1 VLRFKNVFTSNNNG
15 ESKQF
20 GTFTGVFL
28 PTLLTILGAVM
39 YLRTGWV
46 VGNAGLGGALL
57 IILLA
62 NAITICTGLSIAS
75 MATNIRVRAGGAF
88 SIIAQSL
95 GLEVS
100 GSISIPFYIA
110 QAIAVAFYI
119 FAFSEGWLRIFPD
132 HPEAVVVFVV
142 FAATITIAA
151 ISAKLASKVHFIILF
166 VHIVAL
172 SSVFLGTF
180 GIANSE
186 GVTATPELWGEFS
199 AASFWG
205 VFAVFFPGVTG
216 ILAGV
221 NLSGNLKNPRRSI
234 PIGVISAIGLTMTIY
249 ICLVFWFSSVA
260 TSDELVNNLTVM
272 VDKSAFGPA
281 VLAGLLAATF
291 SAAFTSLVGA
301 PRILQAIAEQD
312 IIPSGKSLA
321 RVTDA
326 GEPRRALVITG
337 TITFITLIVGLLTG
351 GLNAIAPLMTMFYLI
366 TYAAL
371 NGVILLERALGLVS
385 FRPSFQVPWYIPLA
399 GLTGCLIVMFLIEPV
414 FSVFAIVLIVLLF
427 VYLSRRDLTNP
438 WGDLRSGLFVT
449 MAEWAAKRVIHM
461 PGSSERAWKPNLLV
475 PVTDTESLLGSYRFI
490 KAVTYPR
497 GSVSVLGLHTP
508 GKHQDVSGISSIVDA
523 FLKDGIFAQ
532 SALLEGDD
540 LDQGLLFGLDTL
552 TSAFFHPNALFLTL
566 NRHMD
571 VEILQT
577 KLERAQKNE
586 TGAILFAQHPTTSL
600 GREQS
605 INVWIRDQSPE
616 WEVGLRLSRLDL
628 SLLLAFQI
636 AKNWN
641 GHINLITVVAQKE
654 EEQNGLA
661 FLNSLIM
668 LGRMPRGTRAIVHVG
683 EFDEFL
689 QDAPRADLHIFG
701 TDQRISLDFAWKMV
715 DRNRASCIFVQDS
728 GIESAL
734 A

>member
-1 VLRFKNVFTSNNNG
+1 MFANNDDS

-46 VGNAGLGGALL
+46 VGNAGLGGAIL
-57 IILLA
+57 IMLLA
-62 NAITICTGLSIAS
+62 NVITICTGLSIAS
-75 MATNIRVRAGGAF
+75 MATNIRVRSGGAF
-88 SIIAQSL
+88 SILAQSL

-119 FAFSEGWLRIFPD
+119 LAFSEGWLRIFPD
-132 HPEAVVVFVV
+132 HPDFIVVLAVFVS
-142 FAATITIAA
+142 TITIAA
-151 ISAKLASKVHFIILF
+151 ISAKLASRVHFIILF
-166 VHIVAL
+166 VHIAAL
-172 SSVFLGTF
+172 TSVFLGTF
-180 GIANSE
+180 GVANSE
-186 GVTATPELWGEFS
+186 GITATPELWGQFS

-221 NLSGNLKNPRRSI
+221 NLSGNLRNPRRSI
-234 PIGVISAIGLTMTIY
+234 PIGAISAILLTLTLY
-249 ICLVFWFSSVA
+249 ILLAFWFANVA

-291 SAAFTSLVGA
+291 SAAFTSLVGG

-312 IIPSGKSLA
+312 MIPRSTSIA
-321 RVTDA
+321 RVTGS
-326 GEPRRALVITG
+326 GEPRQALIITG
-337 TITFITLIVGLLTG
+337 TITFITLIAGLLSG

-366 TYAAL
+366 TYASL
-371 NGVILLERALGLVS
+371 NGVVLLEQTMGLVS
-385 FRPSFQVPWYIPLA
+385 FRPSFQVPWFVPLA
-399 GLTGCLIVMFLIEPV
+399 GLLGCLIVMFLIEPV
-414 FSVFAIVLIVLLF
+414 FSVFAIIMIVLLF
-427 VYLSRRDLTNP
+427 GYLSRRDLTNP
-438 WGDLRSGLFVT
+438 WGDVRSGLFVA
-449 MAEWAAKRVIHM
+449 MAEWAAKRVILM
-461 PGSSERAWKPNLLV
+461 PGSSERAWKPNLLI

-490 KAVTYPR
+490 RAVTYPR
-497 GSVSVLGLHTP
+497 GSVSVLGLHAT
-508 GKHQDVSGISSIVDA
+508 GKQEDVSGISEIVDE
-523 FLKDGIFAQ
+523 FLRDGIFAQ

-540 LDQGLLFGLDTL
+540 PDQGLLFGLDTL
-552 TSAFFHPNALFLTL
+552 NTAFFRPNAIFLTPD
-566 NRHMD
+566 RHMD
-571 VEILQT
+571 GEILQT

-586 TGAILFAQHPTTSL
+586 TGAILFAQHPTTGL
-600 GREQS
+600 GREKS

-636 AKNWN
+636 ARNWN
-641 GHINLITVVAQKE
+641 GHINLITVIAEKE
-654 EEQNGLA
+654 EEKNGHV
-661 FLNSLIM
+661 FLNSLIT

-689 QDAPRADLHIFG
+689 QDAPSADLHIFG
-701 TDQRISLDFAWKMV
+701 TGRHISLDFVWRMV
-715 DRNRASCIFVQDS
+715 DQNRASCIFVQDS
-728 GIESAL
+728 GVESAL